1 MNKLNVLYG
10 QGLAQSE
17 IGQAAISAPTMSSLE
32 MVDYINA
39 NRKAKAKSEGLT
51 FPCKKYRK
59 LEHRSFMK
67 KVPKVLGDAAAK
79 FFATDTYINGTGGVV
94 ERDICNFPKREACLM
109 AMSYSYELQAQIF
122 DYMTELE
129 HNINGDL
136 VYTIQ
141 QMENIVSSAR
151 KASDEDSSD
160 AGRRLRQRQDDLPLL
175 DKAEKLVKDF
185 RQFSFELIGGGKVE
199 VSE

>member
-1 MNKLNVLYG
+1 MNKLNALSG
-10 QGLAQSE
+10 QGLDQSE
-17 IGQAAISAPTMSSLE
+17 IGQAAISTPTMSSLE

-39 NRKAKAKSEGLT
+39 NRKAKAGSEGLL

-67 KVPKVLGDAAAK
+67 KVSKVLGDAAAK

-109 AMSYSYELQAQIF
+109 AMSYDYELQAQIF

-129 HNINGDL
+129 SNINGDL

-141 QMENIVSSAR
+141 QMENIVSTAR

-175 DKAEKLVKDF
+175 DKAERLVKDF
-185 RQFSFELIGGGKVE
+185 RQFSFELIGGGKVG

>member
-1 MNKLNVLYG
+1 
-10 QGLAQSE
+10 
-17 IGQAAISAPTMSSLE
+17 
-32 MVDYINA
+32 
-39 NRKAKAKSEGLT
+39 
-51 FPCKKYRK
+51 
-59 LEHRSFMK
+59 
-67 KVPKVLGDAAAK
+67 
-79 FFATDTYINGTGGVV
+79 
-94 ERDICNFPKREACLM
+94 M
-109 AMSYSYELQAQIF
+109 AMSYDYELQAQIF

-129 HNINGDL
+129 RNINGDL

-141 QMENIVSSAR
+141 QMENIVSIAR

>member
-1 MNKLNVLYG
+1 MNKLSALSG

-39 NRKAKAKSEGLT
+39 NRKAKAETEGFS

-109 AMSYSYELQAQIF
+109 AMSYDYELQAQIF

-129 HNINGDL
+129 RNINGDL

-141 QMENIVSSAR
+141 QMENIVSTAR

-185 RQFSFELIGGGKVE
+185 RQFSFELIGGGKVGVAE
-199 VSE
+199 

>member
-1 MNKLNVLYG
+1 MNKLNALSG

-17 IGQAAISAPTMSSLE
+17 IDQAAISAPTMSSLE

-39 NRKAKAKSEGLT
+39 NRKAKAESEGLL

-109 AMSYSYELQAQIF
+109 AMSYDYELQAQIF

-129 HNINGDL
+129 RNINGDL

-185 RQFSFELIGGGKVE
+185 RQFSFELIGGGKVG

>member
-1 MNKLNVLYG
+1 MNKLNTSSEA
-10 QGLAQSE
+10 GLAQPE
-17 IGQAAISAPTMSSLE
+17 IGQGAISAPTMSSLE

-39 NRKAKAKSEGLT
+39 NRKAKAESEGLL

-109 AMSYSYELQAQIF
+109 AMSYDYELQAQIF

-129 HNINGDL
+129 RNINGDL

-185 RQFSFELIGGGKVE
+185 RQFSFELIGGGKVGVAE
-199 VSE
+199 

>member
-1 MNKLNVLYG
+1 MIKLNALSG

-17 IGQAAISAPTMSSLE
+17 IGQVAISAPTMSSLE

-39 NRKAKAKSEGLT
+39 NRKAKAESEGLL

-109 AMSYSYELQAQIF
+109 AMSYDYELQAQIF

-129 HNINGDL
+129 RNINGDL

-141 QMENIVSSAR
+141 QMENIVSTAR

-185 RQFSFELIGGGKVE
+185 RQFSFELIGGGKVGVAE
-199 VSE
+199 

>member
-79 FFATDTYINGTGGVV
+79 FLQLIPISTVPAVLWRGIFA
-94 ERDICNFPKREACLM
+94 
-109 AMSYSYELQAQIF
+109 IF
-122 DYMTELE
+122 LS
-129 HNINGDL
+129 
-136 VYTIQ
+136 V
-141 QMENIVSSAR
+141 
-151 KASDEDSSD
+151 KPASW
-160 AGRRLRQRQDDLPLL
+160 Q
-175 DKAEKLVKDF
+175 
-185 RQFSFELIGGGKVE
+185 
-199 VSE
+199 

>member
-51 FPCKKYRK
+51 IPCKKYRK

>member
-1 MNKLNVLYG
+1 MNKLNALSG

-17 IGQAAISAPTMSSLE
+17 IDQAAISAPTMSSLE

-39 NRKAKAKSEGLT
+39 NRKAKAESEGLL

-109 AMSYSYELQAQIF
+109 AMSYDYELQAQIF
-122 DYMTELE
+122 DYMT
-129 HNINGDL
+129 
-136 VYTIQ
+136 
-141 QMENIVSSAR
+141 
-151 KASDEDSSD
+151 
-160 AGRRLRQRQDDLPLL
+160 
-175 DKAEKLVKDF
+175 
-185 RQFSFELIGGGKVE
+185 
-199 VSE
+199 

>member
-67 KVPKVLGDAAAK
+67 KVPKVLGDAVAK

>member
-1 MNKLNVLYG
+1 MNKLNALSG
-10 QGLAQSE
+10 QGFAQPE
-17 IGQAAISAPTMSSLE
+17 IGQGAISAPTMSSLE

-39 NRKAKAKSEGLT
+39 NRKAKAESEGLL

-109 AMSYSYELQAQIF
+109 AMSYDYELQAQIF

-129 HNINGDL
+129 RNINGDL

-185 RQFSFELIGGGKVE
+185 RQFSFELIGGGKVGVAE
-199 VSE
+199 

>member
-1 MNKLNVLYG
+1 MNKLSALNG
-10 QGLAQSE
+10 QGLAQPE
-17 IGQAAISAPTMSSLE
+17 IGQGAISAPTMSSLA

-39 NRKAKAKSEGLT
+39 NRKAKAESEGLL

-109 AMSYSYELQAQIF
+109 AMSYDYELQAQIF

-129 HNINGDL
+129 RNINGDL

-185 RQFSFELIGGGKVE
+185 RQFSFELIGGGKVGVAE
-199 VSE
+199 